1 MADLHRLVALGAA
14 LLLLA
19 SCAEK
24 EVILT
29 GERFDPR
36 SPLEASLP
44 TEEVPNPSD
53 QPARSENRSAPIA
66 LPGAVANA
74 DWGQRGGNAAHL
86 PPHVALSAAPVRV
99 WSVPVGAGNA
109 RRNRIA
115 AAPVAGGGRV
125 FAMDAGTRVTAVSPS
140 GAVLWTTELRPDF
153 DASELSGGGLAY
165 GEGRLFATTGFGEIV
180 AIDPASGGIAWRQ
193 RLLAPAS
200 GAPMVDG
207 GVVYA
212 VGRDGTAWAVRAD
225 NGRVVWQTPGT
236 PAPAGVIGAA
246 APAAAGP
253 AILFPYTS
261 GEVASTSRETGVRGW
276 TTTVAGTRRGR
287 VYASV
292 GDITGDPVVAGG
304 TTYVGN
310 QGGRTVALNTADGT
324 RLWTAREGAQGP
336 VLPVGGSVFLVSDE
350 GRLVRLDAGTGEPV
364 WSVELPGYVPQRRE
378 FKRLAI
384 YPSFG
389 PILAGGRLVVASGDG
404 LVRLFSPVD
413 GALVGS
419 VEVPGGAAAP
429 VAAAGGV
436 LYVIGANGQLHA
448 FR

>member
-1 MADLHRLVALGAA
+1 MADAHRLAGLIAA
-14 LLLLA
+14 LSLLSA
-19 SCAEK
+19 CAEK

-36 SPLEASLP
+36 TPLEASVP
-44 TEEVPNPSD
+44 TEEVPNPTD
-53 QPARSENRSAPIA
+53 LPARPENRAEPIA
-66 LPGAVANA
+66 LPGVVANA

-86 PPHVALSAAPVRV
+86 PPHAALSAAPARI
-99 WSVPVGAGNA
+99 WSVSVGAGNA
-109 RRNRIA
+109 KRNRIA

-125 FAMDAGTRVTAVSPS
+125 FAMDAGTRVTAVSPA
-140 GAVLWTTELRPDF
+140 GAVLWTAELRPDY
-153 DASELSGGGLAY
+153 DSSELSGGGLAF
-165 GEGRLFATTGFGEIV
+165 GEGRLFATTAFGEIV
-180 AIDPASGGIAWRQ
+180 AIDPATGGIAWRQ
-193 RLLAPAS
+193 RLLSPAT

-236 PAPAGVIGAA
+236 PAPAGVLGAA

-253 AILFPYTS
+253 AILFPFAS
-261 GEVASTSRETGVRGW
+261 GEIASTSRETGVRGW
-276 TTTVAGTRRGR
+276 TTTVAGERRGR
-287 VYASV
+287 VYASI

-304 TTYVGN
+304 VTYVGN
-310 QGGRTVALNTADGT
+310 QGGRTVALQTEDGT

-350 GRLVRLDAGTGEPV
+350 GRLVRLDAGTGESV
-364 WSVELPGYVPQRRE
+364 WSVELPGYVPQRKER
-378 FKRLAI
+378 KRVAL

-389 PILAGGRLVVASGDG
+389 PVLAGGRLVVASGDG

-413 GALVGS
+413 GSLVGS
-419 VEVPGGAAAP
+419 ADVPGGAAAP
-429 VAAAGGV
+429 VAVAGGV
-436 LYVIGANGQLHA
+436 LYVIGGNGQLHA